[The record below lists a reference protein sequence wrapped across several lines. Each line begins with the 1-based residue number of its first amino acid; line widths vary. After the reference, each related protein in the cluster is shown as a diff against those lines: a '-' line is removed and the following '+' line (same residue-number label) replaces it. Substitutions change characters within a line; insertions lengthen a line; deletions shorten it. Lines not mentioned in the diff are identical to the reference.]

1 MTPFTKRNLLRVIS
15 VVLFFGLLYCYN
27 KIVPAIGPRVEH
39 IEFIAISLIIS
50 MSVVIMLL
58 WGVLGTFAGLSS
70 FLISLLFLYRPITDL
85 NNYYYSVL
93 IGAFFLNGAIGH
105 YIYRKISNSSQ
116 KYTVDHEKV
125 QEDINLI
132 RNHVK
137 NRINEVSAMGEKVSS
152 MLKLKNIADSLSL
165 TLSSEK
171 VIKIIGTETFAV
183 FGKDSRVL
191 IFTFDETL
199 KELNLHC
206 TKKDKSRK
214 VYAMKNGG
222 IFDRWVLKNAKSLL
236 IKDKNRDFRFS
247 IVGEEV
253 LDDAL
258 SAIIKP
264 LIIENKVLGIIRVD
278 SKIEGMF
285 EQHELRILDI
295 IGDLSAL
302 ALENARLY
310 KQTEELAIKDSLTG
324 LYVHRYFM
332 ERMEEEVKRSLRSN
346 NSFSLLM
353 MDIDDF
359 KEFNDQNGH
368 IAGDAVLKNI
378 GNILKSKTSA
388 GDIVARYGGE
398 EFAFLALNSNR
409 EEAIKLAEDI
419 RDEIQSSPVVIRR
432 RKCNVT
438 ISIGVSVFLEDA
450 KLKDDIIWEADRFLY
465 KAKSKG
471 KNAVCSK

>member
-1 MTPFTKRNLLRVIS
+1 MTPFTKRNFLRVIS
-15 VVLFFGLLYCYN
+15 IVLFFGLLYSYN

-39 IEFIAISLIIS
+39 IEFIAISLILS
-50 MSVVIMLL
+50 MSIVIMLI

-70 FLISLLFLYRPITDL
+70 FLISLLFLYRPITGL

-93 IGAFFLNGAIGH
+93 IGAFFLNCFIGH
-105 YIYRKISNSSQ
+105 YIYKKISVSNQ
-116 KYTVDHEKV
+116 KYTVDNEKV

-152 MLKLKNIADSLSL
+152 MLKLKNIADNLSL

-171 VIKIIGTETFAV
+171 IVKIIGEETFAV

-191 IFTFDETL
+191 IFTFDEIL
-199 KELNLHC
+199 KELNLHY
-206 TKKDKSRK
+206 TKKEKSRK

-236 IKDKNRDFRFS
+236 VKDKNRDFRFS

-253 LDDAL
+253 SDDAL
-258 SAIIKP
+258 STIIKP
-264 LIIENKVLGIIRVD
+264 LIIENKVLGLIRVD
-278 SKIEGMF
+278 SKIEGIF

-295 IGDLSAL
+295 IGELSAL

-332 ERMEEEVKRSLRSN
+332 ERMEEEVKRALRSN
-346 NSFSLLM
+346 ISFSLLM

-359 KEFNDQNGH
+359 KKFNDQNGH

-378 GNILKSKTSA
+378 GNILKSKASA

-409 EEAIKLAEDI
+409 EEAIKLAEEI
-419 RDEIQSSPVVIRR
+419 RDEIQSSPIVIRR

-438 ISIGVSVFLEDA
+438 VSIGVAVFPEDA
-450 KLKDDIIWEADRFLY
+450 KLKNDIIWEADKYLY